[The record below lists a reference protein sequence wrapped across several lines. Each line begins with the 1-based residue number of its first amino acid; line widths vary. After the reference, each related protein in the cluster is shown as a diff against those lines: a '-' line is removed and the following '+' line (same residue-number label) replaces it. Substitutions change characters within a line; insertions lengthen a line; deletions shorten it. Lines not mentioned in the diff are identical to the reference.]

1 MLYPIK
7 FRPRVKERIWGGH
20 AIAAMKAGSGARLS
34 PDKLYG
40 ESWELSSVSGDVSVV
55 ANGFLKGNDLN
66 EIVEV
71 YMGDLVG
78 EKIFERYGIGF
89 PLLVKY
95 LDCNDVLSVQVHP
108 DDTLAAERHDSAGK
122 TEMWYVV
129 DCKPGAALYVGFKN
143 PEITREEYIEAVA
156 KSTLPELL
164 NRIEVSPGDIFFI
177 PAGVVHALGA
187 GIEVIEIQQ
196 TSDITYRIY
205 DWDRVD
211 ASGRPRELHTAL
223 AVDAID
229 FSADARELHKHYRS
243 SGGAGA
249 AIAWLQGGDFETVAH
264 TLVNALATISGMI
277 CDGAKPSCA
286 AKIAAAVDAGIL
298 GYQMY
303 KAGQQFWGG
312 DGIVSKGVENTITN
326 VGRLARE
333 GMRET
338 DKEIIKLMLG

>member
-211 ASGRPRELHTAL
+211 ASGRPRELH
-223 AVDAID
+223 
-229 FSADARELHKHYRS
+229 KHYRS

-249 AIAWLQGGDFETVAH
+249 AEVISCDYFNVSVVEVASELERDRMGIDSFTVYVCIDGTAEITSEGGSERIARGEAILIPAEADSV
-264 TLVNALATISGMI
+264 
-277 CDGAKPSCA
+277 
-286 AKIAAAVDAGIL
+286 KINGCC
-298 GYQMY
+298 
-303 KAGQQFWGG
+303 
-312 DGIVSKGVENTITN
+312 
-326 VGRLARE
+326 RLLE
-333 GMRET
+333 VYV
-338 DKEIIKLMLG
+338 K